1 MDRRAFLATLTG
13 GLLAAPLAA
22 ESQPTRVYRVGVII
36 QGGPYAQAVEGLREG
51 LRELGFEEGKQIIL
65 YVRDAKGDLK
75 TVEAAARELE
85 QDRVDLIYSV
95 TTSVTLAT
103 KHATKSVPI
112 VFHVGADPVAQGL
125 VQSYRKPG
133 GRLTGI
139 HSQLTDVTAKR
150 LELLKAMVPKAHR
163 IVAFYS
169 PRNPAAEQ
177 SVQFARDAARQ
188 LRVELVERRVASV
201 EGLRASLR
209 ELRPREVDAFLYVS
223 DAMVGSQAAL
233 IIETAREKRLPTI
246 FQDPANVDQGALAS
260 YGFSYRAVGRMSAKQ
275 VQRVLLGVNPGDMP
289 VEQLDTLHFAI
300 NLKTAKTLGLTI
312 PQSLLQRADQV
323 IE

>member
-1 MDRRAFLATLTG
+1 MERRAFLGTLAS
-13 GLLAAPLAA
+13 GLIAAPLGVEGQQARA
-22 ESQPTRVYRVGVII
+22 YRVGVIL
-36 QGGPYAQAVEGLREG
+36 QGGPYFQAVDGLREG
-51 LRELGFEEGKQIIL
+51 LRELGLEEGKQIIL

-103 KHATKSVPI
+103 KRVTKSVPI
-112 VFHVGADPVAQGL
+112 VFCVGADPVALGL
-125 VQSYRKPG
+125 VQSYPKPG

-139 HSQLTDVTAKR
+139 HGQLTDVTAKQ
-150 LELLKAMVPKAHR
+150 LELLKEMVPKAHR
-163 IVAFYS
+163 VVAFYS
-169 PRNPAAEQ
+169 PGNPAAKQ
-177 SVQFARDAARQ
+177 SVQVARDAARQ
-188 LRVELVERRVASV
+188 LRVELVERRVTSV

-233 IIETAREKRLPTI
+233 IIEVAREKRLPTI
-246 FQDPANVDQGALAS
+246 FQDPANVDQGALAG
-260 YGFSYRAVGRMSAKQ
+260 YGFSYRAAGRLSAKQ
-275 VQRVLLGVNPGDMP
+275 VKRVLQGENPGDMP
-289 VEQLDTLHFAI
+289 VEQLDRLHFAI
-300 NLKTAKTLGLTI
+300 NLKTAKAIGLTI
-312 PQSLLQRADQV
+312 PPSLLQRADQV